1 MVKINKKIRDF
12 KKKSGICL
20 LDFLIV
26 QKKGMK
32 LWLITNS

>member
-26 QKKGMK
+26 KRKE
-32 LWLITNS
+32 

>member
-12 KKKSGICL
+12 KKISGICL

-26 QKKGMK
+26 KRKE
-32 LWLITNS
+32 